1 MTSCGRGEEEG
12 KRGRDR
18 EQYLGQ
24 RTLWRQAI
32 SLGGPGIGSMYV
44 ECYGSQSDDYNRTTV
59 QAVTSMSHSILG
71 STELFY
77 FFVSIEILSIAFLFH
92 CHRHHK
98 DLSRRLLR
106 IRLQLS
112 HH

>member
-1 MTSCGRGEEEG
+1 MSCGRGEEEG

-44 ECYGSQSDDYNRTTV
+44 EWYGSQGDDYNRTTV
-59 QAVTSMSHSILG
+59 HAVTSMSHSILG
-71 STELFY
+71 STELLY
-77 FFVSIEILSIAFLFH
+77 FFVSIEILSIAFVSLP
-92 CHRHHK
+92 
-98 DLSRRLLR
+98 S
-106 IRLQLS
+106 S
-112 HH
+112 S